1 MNKSTRTSSVKGAKN
16 GLWRMFG
23 NAASLRSREKE
34 KYGRIARSFG
44 LPPDSSWKD
53 ILQRSQEA
61 KNRRPIPP
69 RILSTGPCKQH
80 KILDDDIDLH
90 KLPAPKLHQGDAGKY
105 LQTYGVHVLQS
116 PDGKWTNWS
125 IFRGMIHDS
134 RRLVCLVG
142 SGQHNSVIRDMWLK
156 KGKTEVSWA
165 LAFGVPPAA
174 SVVAACPVPQGISE
188 AEYVGAMVGQP
199 LDVVKC
205 ELSDLLVPANSEIV
219 MEGTSVPGKITD
231 ESHVA
236 ASMASEELLQ
246 LLRQHGF
253 PVIDAFAP
261 LETYATWCAL
271 KVDVKKLAEL
281 RTTSKE
287 FCNKIGNLVF
297 NDKSAMLMNRIML
310 FGHGVNVRDFKDIM
324 WGLATCCRPGQD
336 EHLFEDIPVL
346 PPTPYMSHG
355 RGNPTRGGKVVSDC
369 LFPME
374 YEGKTSFRGCEFERS
389 YPEEVKER
397 VRSNWTAMEFVEV
410 ESPSKST

>member
-1 MNKSTRTSSVKGAKN
+1 MAFVFTSRVSRPCAHLRIVQPLSRSAYRTQSTLSSQPAHVAAQLDFRTFVDVLRADGDLAEINKQVDPHLEVGA
-16 GLWRMFG
+16 
-23 NAASLRSREKE
+23 
-34 KYGRIARSFG
+34 IV
-44 LPPDSSWKD
+44 
-53 ILQRSQEA
+53 
-61 KNRRPIPP
+61 RR
-69 RILSTGPCKQH
+69 H
-80 KILDDDIDLH
+80 KILGDDIDLH
-90 KLPAPKLHQGDAGKY
+90 KLPAPKLHQGDAGK
-105 LQTYGVHVLQS
+105 
-116 PDGKWTNWS
+116 
-125 IFRGMIHDS
+125 GMIHDS

-174 SVVAACPVPQGISE
+174 SVVAACPIPPGISE

-219 MEGTSVPGKITD
+219 MEDTSVPGKITD
-231 ESHVA
+231 ESHVT

-253 PVIDAFAP
+253 PVIDAFAS

-310 FGHGVNVRDFKDIM
+310 FGHDVNVRDFKDIM
-324 WGLATCCRPGQD
+324 WALATCCRPGQD

-346 PPTPYMSHG
+346 PLTPYMSHG

-397 VRSNWTAMEFVEV
+397 VRSNWTAMGFVEV